1 MLKPKHTQAPTLAYS
16 STNFASFLHIIDL
29 NSTVFIWCESES
41 ILKKIYLPNPQILKI
56 TFSSNKVSL
65 NDRYLKINTFFARI
79 YVVGGPLHTPFRYL
93 IRRLISRLHW
103 IFVLQSCNK
112 GIRPWQL
119 LGNCSYLPQV
129 VSIYK
134 CRVHKTQFGHY
145 KSGDSGHF
153 LGSFV

>member
-1 MLKPKHTQAPTLAYS
+1 M
-16 STNFASFLHIIDL
+16 
-29 NSTVFIWCESES
+29 FIWCESES

-103 IFVLQSCNK
+103 ILFYNLVIRGSTPENCWVIVPTYPKYQSINVGCTKLNLAIINL
-112 GIRPWQL
+112 GISWGL
-119 LGNCSYLPQV
+119 LFRRW
-129 VSIYK
+129 K
-134 CRVHKTQFGHY
+134 CTVAWK
-145 KSGDSGHF
+145 
-153 LGSFV
+153 